1 MSHRTRQLLGAL
13 AVLVLAAVAP
23 GCGSGRY
30 PVTGRVTY
38 EDGSPVEEGTVIG
51 EAEVN
56 GKAVGVQGNI
66 EKDGS
71 FRMGGE
77 KAGDGAF
84 PGHYRVL
91 VMPRALGESE
101 KAEGKIPAIDG
112 KYGKYETSGITFD
125 VKPEKNNWPITVT
138 QPKHKTKGE

>member
-1 MSHRTRQLLGAL
+1 MSRRTRQILGVMALLFL
-13 AVLVLAAVAP
+13 SAVAP

-71 FRMGGE
+71 FRLGGE

-91 VMPRALGESE
+91 VMPRALGDSE
-101 KAEGKIPAIDG
+101 KAEGKIPAVDG
-112 KYGKYETSGITFD
+112 KYGKYETSGITFE
-125 VKPEKNNWPITVT
+125 VKPGRNDLPITVAR
-138 QPKHKTKGE
+138 PKSNTKGE